1 VSLLTSRHYAT
12 LWYRIVFSASVVGW
26 TFMRDARRPP
36 EIASGARVRSRAAW
50 EKLPS
55 PQMSGEATARSQSA
69 PLRLRPPHSPAL
81 EYRGLDQQ
89 SWHLRDKCS
98 RCVARM
104 LSSSANTGSS
114 SVPLSHCTP
123 LLSLTSCIISSMNSE
138 LDALLRPS
146 HWLWHLSRNCTA
158 VPHQTEQCLYF

>member
-1 VSLLTSRHYAT
+1 MQPCGTVLSFLQVLL
-12 LWYRIVFSASVVGW
+12 VGHSCE
-26 TFMRDARRPP
+26 MRDGRPRSP
-36 EIASGARVRSRAAW
+36 AERACSSGAAW